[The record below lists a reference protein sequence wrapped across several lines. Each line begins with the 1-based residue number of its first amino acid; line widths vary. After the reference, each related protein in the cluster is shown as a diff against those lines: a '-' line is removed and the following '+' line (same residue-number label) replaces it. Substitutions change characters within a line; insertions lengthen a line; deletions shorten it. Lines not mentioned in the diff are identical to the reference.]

1 MTSPNPAPAKPR
13 FRVPDFDSRQI
24 TVGVLAGL
32 SYLLFVAIPTALI
45 PNPVFGR
52 EIPPTWWSWP
62 SLIVT
67 SLLVAALTA
76 SYIKPRD
83 AVAAEKADLA
93 ARQAAGGDTADE
105 APSKKGIIGAA
116 LTYFAVGCPVCNK
129 IKSPARARLQR
140 CPDLVRTLPADPA
153 GARRGRHGLG
163 DLAALDLPRRL
174 PHPPREAPRQHR
186 GARHG
191 VRHHHARRRRPRLTA
206 SPHPFFTQEP
216 NDLSHAP

>member
-1 MTSPNPAPAKPR
+1 MTSPKPAPAKPR
-13 FRVPDFDSRQI
+13 FRIPDFDSRQI

-83 AVAAEKADLA
+83 AVAAEKEDLA
-93 ARQAAGGDTADE
+93 ARQAAGGDSADE
-105 APSKKGIIGAA
+105 APTKKGIIGAA

-129 IKSPARARLQR
+129 IVLLALGYNGALTWFEPFQPLLQVLAVAVMVWAIWQRWTYLDACPTPRAK
-140 CPDLVRTLPADPA
+140 
-153 GARRGRHGLG
+153 RR
-163 DLAALDLPRRL
+163 
-174 PHPPREAPRQHR
+174 
-186 GARHG
+186 
-191 VRHHHARRRRPRLTA
+191 TA
-206 SPHPFFTQEP
+206 STIATPAMATGTITLDDGET
-216 NDLSHAP
+216 A

>member
-1 MTSPNPAPAKPR
+1 MTSPKPAPAKPR
-13 FRVPDFDSRQI
+13 FRIPDFDSRQI

-83 AVAAEKADLA
+83 AVAAEKEDLA
-93 ARQAAGGDTADE
+93 ARQAAGGDSADE
-105 APSKKGIIGAA
+105 APTKKGIIGAA

-129 IKSPARARLQR
+129 IVLLALGYNGALTWFEPFQPLLQVLAVAVMVWAIWQRWTYLDACPTPRAK
-140 CPDLVRTLPADPA
+140 
-153 GARRGRHGLG
+153 RR
-163 DLAALDLPRRL
+163 
-174 PHPPREAPRQHR
+174 
-186 GARHG
+186 
-191 VRHHHARRRRPRLTA
+191 TA
-206 SPHPFFTQEP
+206 STIATPAMATGTITRDDGET
-216 NDLSHAP
+216 A

>member
-1 MTSPNPAPAKPR
+1 MTAPNLSPTKPR

-24 TVGVLAGL
+24 TVGALAGL

-93 ARQAAGGDTADE
+93 AREAAGGDSADE
-105 APSKKGIIGAA
+105 APTKKGIIGAA

-129 IKSPARARLQR
+129 IVLLALGYNGALTWFEPFQPVLQVLAVAVMVWAIRQRWTYLDACPTPRAKRRAEIAVPAMAPGTITLDDGDRA
-140 CPDLVRTLPADPA
+140 
-153 GARRGRHGLG
+153 
-163 DLAALDLPRRL
+163 
-174 PHPPREAPRQHR
+174 
-186 GARHG
+186 
-191 VRHHHARRRRPRLTA
+191 
-206 SPHPFFTQEP
+206 
-216 NDLSHAP
+216 

>member
-1 MTSPNPAPAKPR
+1 MTSPAPATKPTATKPR

-32 SYLLFVAIPTALI
+32 AYMLFVAIPTALI

-67 SLLVAALTA
+67 TVLVAALTA

-83 AVAAEKADLA
+83 AVAAEKAELA
-93 ARQAAGGDTADE
+93 AREAAGGDTSEE

-129 IKSPARARLQR
+129 LVLLALGYNGALTWFEPFQPVLQLLAVAVMVWAIWQRWTYLDACPTPRAKRR
-140 CPDLVRTLPADPA
+140 PA
-153 GARRGRHGLG
+153 GTVDVPVMATGTIT
-163 DLAALDLPRRL
+163 LDDVDR
-174 PHPPREAPRQHR
+174 
-186 GARHG
+186 
-191 VRHHHARRRRPRLTA
+191 T
-206 SPHPFFTQEP
+206 
-216 NDLSHAP
+216 